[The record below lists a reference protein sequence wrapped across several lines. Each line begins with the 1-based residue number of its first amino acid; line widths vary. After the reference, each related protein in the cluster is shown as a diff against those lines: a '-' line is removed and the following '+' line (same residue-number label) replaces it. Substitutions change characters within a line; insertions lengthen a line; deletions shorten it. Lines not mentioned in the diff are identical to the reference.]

1 MTSVIAG
8 KYKGRKLFDIKNLHV
23 RPTQAK
29 VRKSIF
35 QILEPFHGLEVL
47 DLYAGIGTLGIEAMS
62 RGASRVVFVE
72 KNRPVFKTLQKNI
85 KLFDSENSNLIL
97 MDVKKYLVQ
106 VKNLKFDI
114 VLADPPYS
122 EVSFSNVKGKVAQF
136 LKPGG
141 IFCME
146 MKKESIVEANVR
158 VKHYGSTQVVFWKYA
173 A

>member
-1 MTSVIAG
+1 MISVIAG
-8 KYKGRKLFDIKNLHV
+8 IYKGRKLFDVKNLHV

-35 QILEPFHGLEVL
+35 QILEPFDGLEVL
-47 DLYAGIGTLGIEAMS
+47 DLYAGVGTLGIEAMS

-72 KNRPVFKTLQKNI
+72 KNRRVFKILQKNI
-85 KLFDSENSNLIL
+85 GLFDSENSKLIL
-97 MDVKKYLVQ
+97 MDAQKYLVQ
-106 VKNLKFDI
+106 VKSQKFDI
-114 VLADPPYS
+114 ILADPPYS
-122 EVSFSNVKGKVAQF
+122 EVSFSSVKDKVEKF

-146 MKKESIVEANVR
+146 MKKESIDETNVR
-158 VKHYGSTQVVFWKYA
+158 VKYYGSTQVVFWKYA